1 MANTKSPTLSESLCT
16 TNIHP
21 VEVALKSLKQL
32 GEKPKYTQTAKSMVL
47 SERSRAAIKAPLVM
61 QGWDSILATIPH
73 P

>member
-1 MANTKSPTLSESLCT
+1 
-16 TNIHP
+16 